1 MIFIVKRIWLYF
13 LRTGQRRNRGICGG
27 GKLYFVTRYFLDL
40 DLELSILKSSE
51 ESASDKKTL
60 SDPLCKDGNA
70 WFTAV
75 SLEPFFADSPF
86 KDNVTGN
93 QIWLYLFLRRF
104 GIHDEA
110 EVIAVHG
117 VGGLLGMV
125 VLPLFRQD
133 DLGLFYNGGLDAA
146 TGLGK

>member
-1 MIFIVKRIWLYF
+1 MVFF
-13 LRTGQRRNRGICGG
+13 
-27 GKLYFVTRYFLDL
+27 
-40 DLELSILKSSE
+40 
-51 ESASDKKTL
+51 
-60 SDPLCKDGNA
+60 
-70 WFTAV
+70 
-75 SLEPFFADSPF
+75 FFAYIYF
-86 KDNVTGN
+86 KEHASGN
-93 QIWLYLFLRRF
+93 QICLHLFLFRF

-117 VGGLLGMV
+117 VGGLIGMV

>member
-1 MIFIVKRIWLYF
+1 MIKIYF
-13 LRTGQRRNRGICGG
+13 LLSNFEDYTSYTSLSY
-27 GKLYFVTRYFLDL
+27 KLIIIFL
-40 DLELSILKSSE
+40 
-51 ESASDKKTL
+51 
-60 SDPLCKDGNA
+60 
-70 WFTAV
+70 F
-75 SLEPFFADSPF
+75 
-86 KDNVTGN
+86 
-93 QIWLYLFLRRF
+93 RF

-117 VGGLLGMV
+117 VGGLIGMV